1 MILCVYLIFYVYI
14 SLCMQIA
21 SRMVTS
27 LHCHIS
33 VVPIRLSIFAKLHLN
48 TLIRS
53 LETPKIIQ
61 ISAKRLDTKHLI
73 AYLKLLIEYAVFKY

>member
-1 MILCVYLIFYVYI
+1 
-14 SLCMQIA
+14 MQIA

-33 VVPIRLSIFAKLHLN
+33 VLYLRLSIFAKLHLN
-48 TLIRS
+48 TIRS